1 MTSLTN
7 RLGRIPWF
15 TWDPYDPEQWDFEHG
30 PSFDDWLSRTG
41 TYDPGWYIGNNGSSI
56 HVWLRA
62 VPAIAWIDDHTVDSW
77 NNDDTADS
85 WLNDYLYG
93 IRLIVVDRWG
103 ARRPC
108 PGDPREERTC
118 ETLVEFVMP
127 KAAPVEEALG
137 LLVDLENDVGWD
149 VKTPEVVMA
158 EARWLQLHE
167 EVERFLE
174 MRDLGDGRCV
184 VAFGQG
190 ASFSQDYNTLQRGS
204 M

>member
-7 RLGRIPWF
+7 GSDYFAWF

-41 TYDPGWYIGNNGSSI
+41 TYDPGWYIGNHGSSI

-62 VPAIAWIDDHTVDSW
+62 VPAIAWV
-77 NNDDTADS
+77 NDDTADS
-85 WLNDYLYG
+85 WLNDYLYD
-93 IRLIVVDRWG
+93 IRLIVVDRLG

-108 PGDPREERTC
+108 PGDRREERTC

-137 LLVDLENDVGWD
+137 LLVELENDLDGD
-149 VKTPEVVMA
+149 LEGPEVA
-158 EARWLQLHE
+158 SASARWLQLHE

-190 ASFSQDYNTLQRGS
+190 ASFAQDYNTLQRGS
-204 M
+204 R